1 MRMVTI
7 IGTTQPYNEK
17 RHEKKYIG
25 KEEAKVFENNVNV
38 YLGNPRNTTD
48 KLRET
53 KKATQQCG

>member
-1 MRMVTI
+1 M
-7 IGTTQPYNEK
+7 
-17 RHEKKYIG
+17 KKIYIG

-38 YLGNPRNTTD
+38 YLGNPRNTMD